1 MKILILAVDG
11 LGAESLSALRLT
23 KLQQRIGSALAGNPT
38 IDNVVSRGWPEIY
51 CGENAY
57 RTGAFYQVPLCD
69 GKRIT
74 PSQATGVA
82 CVQAHMAPDS
92 LLWHALNQ
100 RGLSCGVFG
109 LPTVSSVGPLNGF
122 MVAATG
128 AGRFG
133 GGLGPADLYPAG
145 LLRGLEVEDADLGLR
160 MGYGAFIPRSIQE
173 LEQHANK
180 HLADFF
186 FLAPRLLERTD
197 VETAIIGTRF
207 VNELAYKFLGLL
219 TEVHEGQF
227 AADLKEAVLAL
238 AENFD
243 TSLDRFLNDISPEHL
258 FVVSDHGIA
267 PFRTHVN
274 LNALLERAGGYR
286 LHRHRPTPPA
296 RFRPALRRRYRTLK
310 GERLPPQF
318 PRYPLEPS
326 RAFSIGFTH
335 TLYLNDERFTGTA
348 MGPEQSRAESE
359 RIVEHLTQFCRTQ
372 GIDTVTGLEIVSQG
386 GTTKPHDSTQR
397 PIALPNI
404 KVNLTA
410 GSTNSGRTQGTVT
423 EPTHAQ
429 FDANLFTRGFFGE
442 YSGCKSEDTV
452 ACYQGPAASAVDL
465 SDLTSIYRSI
475 LRIPDAAA

>member
-92 LLWHALNQ
+92 LLWHALNR

-133 GGLGPADLYPAG
+133 GGLSPEDVYPNGLFDGLDFKDL
-145 LLRGLEVEDADLGLR
+145 DLGLR
-160 MGYGAFIPRSIQE
+160 MGYGAFMPKTLQE
-173 LEQHANK
+173 LERHANK

-186 FLAPRLLERTD
+186 FLTPRLLERMG
-197 VETAIIGTRF
+197 VATAIIGTRF
-207 VNELAYKFLGLL
+207 VTELAYKFLGLL
-219 TEVHEGQF
+219 TDEHEGQF
-227 AADLKEAVLAL
+227 AADLKEVVLAL
-238 AENFD
+238 AQNFD
-243 TSLDRFLNDISPEHL
+243 ASLDRLLRDLAPEHL
-258 FVVSDHGIA
+258 FIVSDHGLA
-267 PFRTHVN
+267 PLRTHIN
-274 LNALLERAGGYR
+274 LNALLEKAGGYKMR
-286 LHRHRPTPPA
+286 RHQAKPPTWLRAALH
-296 RFRPALRRRYRTLK
+296 RRYRILK
-310 GERLPPQF
+310 GERPPPQF
-318 PRYPLEPS
+318 PRYRLEQS
-326 RAFSIGFTH
+326 KVFSIGFTN
-335 TLYLNDERFTGTA
+335 TLYLNDDRFTGHA
-348 MGPEQSRAESE
+348 MDPSASRQESE
-359 RIVEHLTQFCRTQ
+359 RVVNHLAQFCKAA
-372 GIDTVTGLEIVSQG
+372 GIDTVTGFDIVSEG
-386 GTTKPHDSTQR
+386 GTTQPQHGSQK

-404 KVNLTA
+404 KAKLAT
-410 GSTNSGRTQGTVT
+410 GSFNSGRTLDSIT
-423 EPTHAQ
+423 EPADVR
-429 FDANLFTRGFFGE
+429 FDAALFTRGFFGE

-465 SDLTSIYRSI
+465 ADLTSIYRSI
-475 LRIPDAAA
+475 LQIADTAA